1 MYIYYV
7 FIFISFLVYLL
18 LNQKYRVKMTNQY
31 EIDFVQNSY
40 RKELKKKK
48 AFIIMV
54 SILLLL
60 IISFRDISV
69 GTDSYAYLKDYQINY
84 NILPFSSF
92 IEFIKEENGF
102 RIILLILHRLG
113 INWRGFQILYAALV
127 TISLGLFCY
136 KYSDNLFITYLL
148 YVTIGTF
155 AMSLTGI
162 RQTIAI
168 ALVLFI
174 YNLLDNKKYVPA
186 LLLYVVASS
195 THYTALFMIILFFLE
210 LLIKNK
216 KRNFSFWIFI
226 GIIIPILSYFF
237 TKKILDIFSFLLLDK
252 YKYSGYY
259 TTLNSTLNPVVIIMY
274 SILFLYILTGIILSK
289 NKLTDKDIKFFILS
303 SFFIGCYLAS
313 GTVYMLA
320 RLSYYFSPFFIVL
333 LTNNI
338 NNFYLNKRSK
348 IVIELLLC
356 LICLIAFTISIP
368 GSSYGIDNYHFSISS
383 YS

>member
-1 MYIYYV
+1 
-7 FIFISFLVYLL
+7 
-18 LNQKYRVKMTNQY
+18 MTNQY

-102 RIILLILHRLG
+102 RVILLILHRLG

-195 THYTALFMIILFFLE
+195 IHYTALFMIILFFLE

>member
-102 RIILLILHRLG
+102 RVILLILHRLG

-195 THYTALFMIILFFLE
+195 IHYTALFMIILFFLE

-303 SFFIGCYLAS
+303 SFFISCYLAS